1 MPTQEECRRLEESN
15 GDRRQ
20 ETALL
25 IFRVNNLENNYAKI
39 SEKLDA
45 LHDDMVKRN
54 TIIGA
59 TMFITTGM
67 VSAGWAVF
75 NYFIKGSQ

>member
-1 MPTQEECRRLEESN
+1 MPTHDECNQLARENSARERESALQAMRITNLESNYAEIRQKLEE
-15 GDRRQ
+15 
-20 ETALL
+20 
-25 IFRVNNLENNYAKI
+25 
-39 SEKLDA
+39 
-45 LHDDMVKRN
+45 LHDDMIKRN